1 MLFKANTLEAI
12 ARGDV
17 DLAFRRWTRPTVK
30 TGSRLRTAIGS
41 LIIGEVS
48 LAAPEKI
55 TADEAKRAGFSDV
68 AALERDLRQGD
79 GAIYRIAIAG
89 VEADERTA
97 LREEALSQ
105 ADTAGLADR
114 LARWDKAAGLSGYHQ
129 RILQVIADHP
139 GMAAS
144 DLAAQL
150 GVEKLKLK
158 RDVRKLKEVGLTISL
173 GIGYRLSPR
182 GRSFLGA
189 LT

>member
-89 VEADERTA
+89 VGTDGRTS
-97 LREEALSQ
+97 LREEVPSH
-105 ADTAGLADR
+105 ADITGLADR
-114 LARWDKAAGLSGYHQ
+114 FARWDKAAGLSGYHQ